1 MRQYSASPVIQKL
14 KDDRFGYFH
23 TGWQDQLYN
32 IVWNVDTAQGFGL
45 DIWGR
50 IVVVGRQLQI
60 PQTEYFGFNS
70 TGQTWNPFNQESFY
84 TGEGA
89 TQNYTLADPA
99 YRVLILAKAAANISA
114 ADGRSLNRVLGQLFP
129 GRGRAWVNDL
139 GSMSMRYVF
148 EFALEDWEKAV
159 ITNGGVMPRPAG
171 VRAYL
176 FEAPADTFGF
186 AEAGDSLPF
195 NQGTFLSQGAISN
208 VS

>member
-1 MRQYSASPVIQKL
+1 MKQYAASTTLQRL
-14 KDDRFGYFH
+14 RDDRYGYFH
-23 TGWQDQLYN
+23 TGWQDQAYN

-114 ADGRSLNRVLGQLFP
+114 TDARSLNRVLGQLFP

-148 EFALEDWEKAV
+148 EFALEAWEKAV

-176 FEAPADTFGF
+176 FEAPAETFGF
-186 AEAGDSLPF
+186 AEAGDGLPF